1 MSVRAATRPFVGSVN
16 SFEGLAKEVRA
27 LRVEVRNRSVV
38 GDVYWGVTLGG
49 VTVGLIGFVCAL
61 LLS

>member
-1 MSVRAATRPFVGSVN
+1 MN